1 MTWRVNTDLAAGL
14 FGLAFA
20 ALFWFSRGRLGPLS
34 ALFPETILILT
45 AVISAM
51 LLVKAAMRPSVRA
64 VFEDGDRKR
73 LVVTTVILFAWWWLI
88 GWLGFA
94 VSSVVAILTLVWY
107 LALVEGQVRLPKVAL
122 WLGIIIVEVGFF
134 YLVFTRL
141 LFIRPPR
148 GLFF

>member
-20 ALFWFSRGRLGPLS
+20 AIFWLSRGRLGPLS
-34 ALFPETILILT
+34 ALFPETVLILT
-45 AVISAM
+45 AMISAM
-51 LLVKAAMRPSVRA
+51 LLVKGVTRPSVRA
-64 VFEDGDRKR
+64 VFDEGDRRR
-73 LVVTTVILFAWWWLI
+73 LVVLTLILFAWWWLI

-94 VSSVVAILTLVWY
+94 VASVLVMLTIVWY
-107 LALVEGQVRLPKVAL
+107 LALVEGQVSLPKVAL
-122 WLGIIIVEVGFF
+122 WLGIVILEVGFF

>member
-20 ALFWFSRGRLGPLS
+20 AIFWFSRGRLGPLS
-34 ALFPETILILT
+34 ALFPETVLILT
-45 AVISAM
+45 AVISLM
-51 LLVKAAMRPSVRA
+51 LLVKGVTRPSLRS
-64 VFEDGDRKR
+64 VFEEGDRRR
-73 LVVTTVILFAWWWLI
+73 LVVTTIVLFAWWWLI

-94 VSSVVAILTLVWY
+94 VASVLVILALVWY
-107 LALVEGQVRLPKVAL
+107 LAMVEGQVRLPKVAL
-122 WLGIIIVEVGFF
+122 WLGVIIVEVGFF